1 MTFFTLKPDTVTH
14 TTVTLWSHYGHTMV
28 TLWSHRTSL
37 LSQSYEDFERV
48 TEGCEDLFKV
58 WDEEVSN
65 FRELAREL
73 VKKRGGERLP
83 AKVNYAHLPL
93 QERIVE
99 VCTALKTKTPTF
111 SLYFT
116 YQLVG
121 PVLVVSPVLRIRVS
135 IPIYTC

>member
-1 MTFFTLKPDTVTH
+1 MVA
-14 TTVTLWSHYGHTMV
+14 LWSHCGHIER
-28 TLWSHRTSL
+28 HF
-37 LSQSYEDFERV
+37 SQSYEDFERV

-99 VCTALKTKTPTF
+99 VCTA
-111 SLYFT
+111 FT
-116 YQLVG
+116 IYYL
-121 PVLVVSPVLRIRVS
+121 
-135 IPIYTC
+135 PIGG

>member
-1 MTFFTLKPDTVTH
+1 
-14 TTVTLWSHYGHTMV
+14 MV
-28 TLWSHRTSL
+28 TLWWHYGHIVVTLWWHFGHIERHF
-37 LSQSYEDFERV
+37 SQSYEDFERV

-99 VCTALKTKTPTF
+99 VCTAFKKTKTPTF
-111 SLYFT
+111 TIYYL
-116 YQLVG
+116 
-121 PVLVVSPVLRIRVS
+121 
-135 IPIYTC
+135 PIGG